1 MSAPTLNL
9 PSIIPDSA
17 TVIAAAQQ
25 AAASHLHLVIDRDG
39 RTKLTPVIQPGMQK
53 IAVRVKHLEEKTA

>member
-1 MSAPTLNL
+1 MSAAVLSLPT
-9 PSIIPDSA
+9 IIPDSA

-39 RTKLTPVIQPGMQK
+39 QTKLTHVILPGMQK
-53 IAVRVKHLEEKTA
+53 IAVGIKHQEGEKA

>member
-1 MSAPTLNL
+1 MSAAVLNMPT
-9 PSIIPDSA
+9 IIPDSA

-39 RTKLTPVIQPGMQK
+39 RTKLTPVVLPGMQK
-53 IAVRVKHLEEKTA
+53 IAVSVKHQEGK

>member
-1 MSAPTLNL
+1 MSAAVLNMPT
-9 PSIIPDSA
+9 IIADGA

-39 RTKLTPVIQPGMQK
+39 LTKLTPVVLPGMQK
-53 IAVRVKHLEEKTA
+53 IAVRFKHPEGKAA

>member
-1 MSAPTLNL
+1 MSAAVLNL
-9 PSIIPDSA
+9 PTIIPDSA

-39 RTKLTPVIQPGMQK
+39 RTKLTPVILPGMQK
-53 IAVRVKHLEEKTA
+53 IAVSVKKAEGKAA

>member
-1 MSAPTLNL
+1 MSAAILNL
-9 PSIIPDSA
+9 PTIIPDSA

-39 RTKLTPVIQPGMQK
+39 RTKLTPVLLPGMQK
-53 IAVRVKHLEEKTA
+53 IAVCFKHQEKK

>member
-1 MSAPTLNL
+1 MSAVLSLPT
-9 PSIIPDSA
+9 IIPDGA

-39 RTKLTPVIQPGMQK
+39 RTKLTPVVLPGMQK
-53 IAVRVKHLEEKTA
+53 IAVRVKHPEGA

>member
-1 MSAPTLNL
+1 MNATLLSLPTL
-9 PSIIPDSA
+9 IPDSA

-39 RTKLTPVIQPGMQK
+39 RTKLTPVVLPGMQK
-53 IAVRVKHLEEKTA
+53 IAVSVKYREGA

>member
-1 MSAPTLNL
+1 MNATVLTMPT
-9 PSIIPDSA
+9 IIPDSA

-39 RTKLTPVIQPGMQK
+39 RTKLTPIVLPGMQK
-53 IAVRVKHLEEKTA
+53 IAVRFKHQEKK